1 MKKSIQLRHLLLY
14 LFFLQL
20 AIPIPTLAWGEPVG
34 ILVGALIA
42 AALTPLAAL
51 GLSRMRSFL
60 LQVLEEKAAHLAL
73 SAQDT
78 PSGELWLLPILKV
91 VGAVLV
97 RGLSPISIILLI
109 VYLSGILPGV
119 FDMLFVF
126 LQLLYFLVVLGTA
139 ALLMLGKAHPDLL
152 RMLASILFQRRQ
164 SYEPPAGQV
173 IIVSDVHDEQAP
185 RDIPIEGSG
194 TTTHQL
200 GYWSDGR
207 NGQGGLPATVTLLLL
222 SMPQRRDG
230 RAGLPETPEQE
241 GS

>member
-1 MKKSIQLRHLLLY
+1 MKSIKFRHLLLY

-34 ILVGALIA
+34 VLVGALIA

-51 GLSRMRSFL
+51 GLKRIHRFL
-60 LQVLEEKAAHLAL
+60 LRLVEERAAQLAL

-78 PSGELWLLPILKV
+78 SSGELWLLPILKV
-91 VGAVLV
+91 VGAALA
-97 RGLSPISIILLI
+97 RWLSPISIILLI

-126 LQLLYFLVVLGTA
+126 LQILFLLVILGIA

-152 RMLASILFQRRQ
+152 RMLASILFQRRKRD
-164 SYEPPAGQV
+164 EPPAGQV
-173 IIVSDVHDEQAP
+173 IIVTDAHYEQAP
-185 RDIPIEGSG
+185 PGIPIDGPG

-200 GYWSDGR
+200 GYWPDGH
-207 NGQGGLPATVTLLLL
+207 NDMGWLAAGSTLLLL
-222 SMPQRRDG
+222 SMPQRHDG
-230 RAGLPETPEQE
+230 MVGLPETPEQE
-241 GS
+241 GD